1 MKWRWIEKYNM
12 TMTPLPHREGVF
24 RAWEQTHKG
33 KGDDESKDQ
42 MCWKKKAQSL
52 VFPIL
57 HTIFTD
63 VKWLLIS
70 LPYTA
75 LALVCS
81 ENQLEEIT
89 FCLLSFTDLE
99 LPLRFGNYLFLIL
112 YQAFFLWEDFYLLTP
127 LML

>member
-1 MKWRWIEKYNM
+1 MTSQRIRCVEKN
-12 TMTPLPHREGVF
+12 
-24 RAWEQTHKG
+24 
-33 KGDDESKDQ
+33 
-42 MCWKKKAQSL
+42 AQSL

-99 LPLRFGNYLFLIL
+99 LPLRFGNYLFLKL
-112 YQAFFLWEDFYLLTP
+112 YQTFFLWEDFYLLPIP